1 MPLAIFPRDH
11 LAEAGW
17 RGREALAGYDALIAC
32 GGAFAGCAAAARTS
46 PENLL
51 ADGKGFAESAVA
63 TPAPRRGEAG
73 AAGERAEHR

>member
-32 GGAFAGCAAAARTS
+32 GGAFCWLRRSRKKVAGELTS
-46 PENLL
+46 RRQGLRRKRRGH
-51 ADGKGFAESAVA
+51 ASA
-63 TPAPRRGEAG
+63 APR
-73 AAGERAEHR
+73 